1 MSSVRDD
8 LRALLAAP
16 RELWIVYAMKLFE
29 SIAYFTVYTLL
40 VIFLSED
47 LAFSDQAAG
56 TVAGTW
62 LTGVSLL
69 VFVAGFVADAM
80 GVRRAL
86 LVAALS
92 AALGRGLLCFADG
105 PWVVY
110 VALAVSTWGIGTMKP
125 TMNAA
130 VRAYSTPATVAF
142 AFSLYYVV
150 MNLGSM
156 AQGPLISGAR
166 SLFTT
171 GADFA
176 GRHWSSS
183 QLVFLVG
190 FAVSLGNVGLAMALR
205 EPPSPPLRP
214 ESNPAKIAA
223 EVMRE
228 RAFWIFMAMIG
239 LLTLVRLIFQHAH
252 LTWPKYTLREF
263 GQDFPFAWYWTI
275 NPAMI
280 VLLTP
285 FVTAATR
292 HFRPYPVM
300 IVGGL
305 VSALS
310 VFAMAASTTVAAS
323 VAFIVTLSLG
333 EALWSPRLYEYTAT
347 IAPRG
352 RESSYMG
359 LSEVPLFLAKP
370 FVGYLSGALLAAYC
384 PAEGARNSQAM
395 WVIIGSMTLA
405 GPLLMLALARV
416 LERRPS

>member
-1 MSSVRDD
+1 
-8 LRALLAAP
+8 
-16 RELWIVYAMKLFE
+16 VYL
-29 SIAYFTVYTLL
+29 
-40 VIFLSED
+40 
-47 LAFSDQAAG
+47 
-56 TVAGTW
+56 
-62 LTGVSLL
+62 
-69 VFVAGFVADAM
+69 
-80 GVRRAL
+80 
-86 LVAALS
+86 
-92 AALGRGLLCFADG
+92 
-105 PWVVY
+105 
-110 VALAVSTWGIGTMKP
+110 ALAVSTWGIGTMKP

-156 AQGPLISGAR
+156 SQGPLISSAR
-166 SLFTT
+166 STFAA

-190 FAVSLGNVGLAMALR
+190 LGVSVCNVGLALLLR
-205 EPPSPPLRP
+205 EPISPPERP
-214 ESNPAKIAA
+214 EKNPLKIAA

-228 RAFWIFMAMIG
+228 RVFWIFMAMVG

-263 GQDFPFAWYWTI
+263 GEDFPFAWYWTI

-285 FVTAATR
+285 FGTAATR

-300 IVGGL
+300 IAGGL

-310 VFAMAASTTVAAS
+310 VFAMAASTTVTAS
-323 VAFIVTLSLG
+323 VVFIVTLSLG

-347 IAPRG
+347 IAPRR

-370 FVGYLSGALLAAYC
+370 FVGYFSGVLLASYC
-384 PAEGARNSQAM
+384 PAEGPRDSQTM
-395 WVIIGSMTLA
+395 WVIIGAMTFI
-405 GPLLMLALARV
+405 GPALMLLLARV
-416 LERRPS
+416 LERRST